1 MRKYI
6 TILHIT
12 ITLIFLIILICS
24 SHPAAC
30 QPQRSHV
37 KINQT
42 QTDKIYLENTTLLVE
57 VSINLTSIAI
67 KNPID
72 DVKLIILVPKFLEKR
87 VTIETFSYRIKDDTI
102 IFEKTVASNVNLT
115 EQKIFQDK
123 FVVKFSNI
131 TCELISEIQLKNYF
145 MQLFIELKRNE
156 IYETYINLEIDQR
169 RLCYDCFQKFIDLK
183 NIVGRWIDGNL
194 NISLTISFNT
204 KCKPSGNLVFTANG
218 YAIENCS
225 PKAICAVKNGVAVI
239 DVSKITNGDIHFTV
253 LFSKENSIEILKDK
267 KLVLSVKFDE
277 KEIVKTILK
286 ADITFEGLSF
296 NESTLYLYLK
306 NRGNLPFNISKY
318 SFEHPTNVIIKE
330 LDIPTEEK
338 IINPN
343 VSVELRNNIVIK
355 NDKDL
360 SNNLRIKFDMTDNI
374 YKEIVFNIELEE
386 SLVQLVRSDEVVV
399 SMKISTSNS
408 SLRLYIPKD
417 YPLRI
422 NIEGLAIRNC
432 TSNEIICEVR
442 DDGAIAYGNV
452 TLPANIILRLSVRD
466 KGGPENRSVT
476 IFLSEKL
483 QSQTTVRIQGQKQ
496 EILRPGRDMLLFL
509 GLAVSVAIT
518 IVASVVILSKRRVS
532 RVPAKAPEEEVEEPF
547 FDFG

>member
-1 MRKYI
+1 
-6 TILHIT
+6 
-12 ITLIFLIILICS
+12 
-24 SHPAAC
+24 
-30 QPQRSHV
+30 
-37 KINQT
+37 
-42 QTDKIYLENTTLLVE
+42 
-57 VSINLTSIAI
+57 
-67 KNPID
+67 
-72 DVKLIILVPKFLEKR
+72 
-87 VTIETFSYRIKDDTI
+87 
-102 IFEKTVASNVNLT
+102 
-115 EQKIFQDK
+115 
-123 FVVKFSNI
+123 
-131 TCELISEIQLKNYF
+131 
-145 MQLFIELKRNE
+145 
-156 IYETYINLEIDQR
+156 
-169 RLCYDCFQKFIDLK
+169 
-183 NIVGRWIDGNL
+183 
-194 NISLTISFNT
+194 
-204 KCKPSGNLVFTANG
+204 
-218 YAIENCS
+218 
-225 PKAICAVKNGVAVI
+225 
-239 DVSKITNGDIHFTV
+239 
-253 LFSKENSIEILKDK
+253 
-267 KLVLSVKFDE
+267 
-277 KEIVKTILK
+277 
-286 ADITFEGLSF
+286 
-296 NESTLYLYLK
+296 
-306 NRGNLPFNISKY
+306 
-318 SFEHPTNVIIKE
+318 
-330 LDIPTEEK
+330 PTEEK